1 MRIPAALLALTTD
14 QLSTQRHG
22 THVGREGSTVAVEP
36 GTIAQG
42 RVVRLQDFGAFVE
55 IAPNVTGLVHIS
67 EVHRDFVENIHA
79 YLTEGQ
85 DVTVKILQ
93 IKDDGRIDLSIKRAD
108 PDWEEDQPRRST
120 NRVDKEFNQRL
131 RKFMHQSDMIQ
142 GEVRRRRRARQ

>member
-1 MRIPAALLALTTD
+1 MVSVQP
-14 QLSTQRHG
+14 
-22 THVGREGSTVAVEP
+22 GSIVT
-36 GTIAQG
+36 GK
-42 RVVRLQDFGAFVE
+42 VVRLQDFGAFVE
-55 IAPNVTGLVHIS
+55 IEPDVTGLVHIS

-85 DVTVKILQ
+85 EVTVKVVG

-108 PDWEEDQPRRST
+108 PGWEDEVARRQSSKP
-120 NRVDKEFNQRL
+120 DKEFNQRL

>member
-1 MRIPAALLALTTD
+1 VSVQP
-14 QLSTQRHG
+14 
-22 THVGREGSTVAVEP
+22 GSIVT
-36 GTIAQG
+36 GK
-42 RVVRLQDFGAFVE
+42 VVRLHDFGAFVE
-55 IAPNVTGLVHIS
+55 VEPETVGLVHIS

-85 DVTVKILQ
+85 QVQVKVVG

-108 PDWEEDQPRRST
+108 PSWEEEVQRRQT
-120 NRVDKEFNQRL
+120 TRPDKEFNARL

>member
-1 MRIPAALLALTTD
+1 MVSV
-14 QLSTQRHG
+14 Q
-22 THVGREGSTVAVEP
+22 P
-36 GTIAQG
+36 GNIVSG
-42 RVVRLQDFGAFVE
+42 KVVRLHDFGAFVE
-55 IAPNVTGLVHIS
+55 IDEETTGLVHIS

-85 DVTVKILQ
+85 EVSVKVVG

-108 PDWEEDQPRRST
+108 PAWEDEAQRRQTS
-120 NRVDKEFNQRL
+120 RVDKDFNQRL

>member
-1 MRIPAALLALTTD
+1 MVVQP
-14 QLSTQRHG
+14 
-22 THVGREGSTVAVEP
+22 GSIVT
-36 GTIAQG
+36 GK
-42 RVVRLQDFGAFVE
+42 VVRLQDFGAFVE
-55 IAPNVTGLVHIS
+55 VEPGVTGLVHIS

-85 DVTVKILQ
+85 DVTVKVVG

-108 PDWEEDQPRRST
+108 PSWEEDTQRRT
-120 NRVDKEFNQRL
+120 TKLDKEFNQRL

>member
-1 MRIPAALLALTTD
+1 M
-14 QLSTQRHG
+14 SVN
-22 THVGREGSTVAVEP
+22 VGDIVTGK
-36 GTIAQG
+36 
-42 RVVRLQDFGAFVE
+42 VVKLQDFGAFVE
-55 IAPNVTGLVHIS
+55 LAPDVTGLVHIS

-85 DVTVKILQ
+85 QVQVKVVA

-108 PDWEEDQPRRST
+108 PTWEEEGQRRSGSKL
-120 NRVDKEFNQRL
+120 DKEFNSRL

>member
-1 MRIPAALLALTTD
+1 
-14 QLSTQRHG
+14 
-22 THVGREGSTVAVEP
+22 VAVQP
-36 GTIAQG
+36 GTIVTG
-42 RVVRLQDFGAFVE
+42 KVVRLHDFGAFVE
-55 IAPNVTGLVHIS
+55 IEPETVGLVHIS

-85 DVTVKILQ
+85 QVQVKVVG

-108 PDWEEDQPRRST
+108 SSWEEDVQRRQT
-120 NRVDKEFNQRL
+120 TRPDKEFNARL

>member
-1 MRIPAALLALTTD
+1 
-14 QLSTQRHG
+14 
-22 THVGREGSTVAVEP
+22 
-36 GTIAQG
+36 
-42 RVVRLQDFGAFVE
+42 
-55 IAPNVTGLVHIS
+55 VHIS

-85 DVTVKILQ
+85 DVEVKVVG

-108 PDWEEDQPRRST
+108 PSWEEETHRRQT
-120 NRVDKEFNQRL
+120 TKLDKEFNQRL

>member
-1 MRIPAALLALTTD
+1 MRHDWGGGLPGVD
-14 QLSTQRHG
+14 
-22 THVGREGSTVAVEP
+22 RERSSVSVQPGSIVT
-36 GTIAQG
+36 GK
-42 RVVRLQDFGAFVE
+42 VVRLHDFGAFVE
-55 IAPNVTGLVHIS
+55 VEPETVGLVHIS

-85 DVTVKILQ
+85 QVQVKVVG

-108 PDWEEDQPRRST
+108 PSWEEEVQRRQT
-120 NRVDKEFNQRL
+120 TRPDKEFNARL

>member
-1 MRIPAALLALTTD
+1 M
-14 QLSTQRHG
+14 
-22 THVGREGSTVAVEP
+22 AVEP
-36 GTIAQG
+36 GTVVKG

-55 IAPNVTGLVHIS
+55 IAPDVTGLVHIS

-85 DVTVKILQ
+85 EVDVKILQ
-93 IKDDGRIDLSIKRAD
+93 IKDDGRIDLSIKRAA
-108 PDWEEDQPRRST
+108 PDWEDEQPRRT
-120 NRVDKEFNQRL
+120 GNRVDKEFNQRL